1 MKNIS
6 KDYVNEKGEN
16 ATVILTSDD
25 NYNVNMNGKYT
36 LANNPHKNVNRF
48 LEKYRSSILGRDIGT
63 KSSGFATVATFAT
76 IISIV
81 VLVVLYF
88 LWRF

>member
-1 MKNIS
+1 
-6 KDYVNEKGEN
+6 
-16 ATVILTSDD
+16 
-25 NYNVNMNGKYT
+25 MNGKYT
-36 LANNPHKNVNRF
+36 LANNPHKKVNRF

>member
-16 ATVILTSDD
+16 ATVVLTSDD

-36 LANNPHKNVNRF
+36 LANNPHKKVNRF
-48 LEKYRSSILGRDIGT
+48 LKGKIDSVGYRVYSLAIMNE
-63 KSSGFATVATFAT
+63 
-76 IISIV
+76 
-81 VLVVLYF
+81 
-88 LWRF
+88 

>member
-16 ATVILTSDD
+16 ATVVLTSDD

-36 LANNPHKNVNRF
+36 LANNPHKKVNRF
-48 LEKYRSSILGRDIGT
+48 LEKYRSCIL
-63 KSSGFATVATFAT
+63 
-76 IISIV
+76 
-81 VLVVLYF
+81 
-88 LWRF
+88 